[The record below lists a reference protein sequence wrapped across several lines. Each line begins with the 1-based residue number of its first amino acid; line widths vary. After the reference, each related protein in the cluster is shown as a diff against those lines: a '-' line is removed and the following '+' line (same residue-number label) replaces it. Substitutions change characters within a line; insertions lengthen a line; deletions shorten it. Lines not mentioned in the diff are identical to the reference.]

1 MKLRRL
7 SVLALVLVGALFV
20 LGLADTSLAQPFGI
34 QRGASEVGGLA
45 GWILAK
51 QAELYRMISST
62 IRAAKADGR
71 APVIVFGALL
81 LTGYVASERMMGI

>member
-62 IRAAKADGR
+62 IRAAR
-71 APVIVFGALL
+71 PTAPVIVFGALL
-81 LTGYVASERMMGI
+81 LTGYIASERMMGI

>member
-7 SVLALVLVGALFV
+7 SVLALVLVGSLFV
-20 LGLADTSLAQPFGI
+20 LGLADTSLAQQFGI
-34 QRGASEVGGLA
+34 SEVGGLA

-81 LTGYVASERMMGI
+81 LTGYIASERMMGI

>member
-1 MKLRRL
+1 MF
-7 SVLALVLVGALFV
+7 GALFV

-51 QAELYRMISST
+51 QAELYRMILRT

-71 APVIVFGALL
+71 VPVIVFGALL
-81 LTGYVASERMMGI
+81 RTGCVASERMMGI

>member
-20 LGLADTSLAQPFGI
+20 LGLADTSLAQQFGI
-34 QRGASEVGGLA
+34 SEVGGLA

-51 QAELYRMISST
+51 QAELYRMILRT

-71 APVIVFGALL
+71 VPVIVFGALL
-81 LTGYVASERMMGI
+81 LTGYIASERMMGI

>member
-1 MKLRRL
+1 M
-7 SVLALVLVGALFV
+7 LALVLVGALFV

-34 QRGASEVGGLA
+34 SEVGGLA

-71 APVIVFGALL
+71 APVIVI
-81 LTGYVASERMMGI
+81 ASERMMGI

>member
-20 LGLADTSLAQPFGI
+20 LGLADTSLAQQFGI
-34 QRGASEVGGLA
+34 SEVGGLA

-62 IRAAKADGR
+62 IRAAR
-71 APVIVFGALL
+71 PTAPVIVFGALL
-81 LTGYVASERMMGI
+81 LTGYIASERMMGI

>member
-20 LGLADTSLAQPFGI
+20 LGLADTSLAQQFGI
-34 QRGASEVGGLA
+34 SEVGGLA

-51 QAELYRMISST
+51 QVELYRMISST

-81 LTGYVASERMMGI
+81 LTGYIASERMMGI

>member
-20 LGLADTSLAQPFGI
+20 LGLADTSLAQQFGI
-34 QRGASEVGGLA
+34 SEVGGLA
-45 GWILAK
+45 GWILTK
-51 QAELYRMISST
+51 QAELYCMISST
-62 IRAAKADGR
+62 IRAAKADGG

-81 LTGYVASERMMGI
+81 LTGYIASERMMGI

>member
-34 QRGASEVGGLA
+34 QRVASEVGGLA

-62 IRAAKADGR
+62 IRAARPTVGR
-71 APVIVFGALL
+71 PLSCSARCCSPATLR
-81 LTGYVASERMMGI
+81 ASE

>member
-20 LGLADTSLAQPFGI
+20 LGLADTSLAQQFGI
-34 QRGASEVGGLA
+34 SEVGGLA

-62 IRAAKADGR
+62 IRAARPTVGR
-71 APVIVFGALL
+71 PLSCSARCCSPATLR
-81 LTGYVASERMMGI
+81 ASE